1 MGKYVM
7 KKEFWEFRTDENIV
21 INDSCISIPL
31 KYGIE
36 YIYLRTTEP
45 FASMIAY
52 AGGVD
57 VISEGYWTELTD
69 KNVKVFFKDTEEL
82 ISLYHPI

>member
-1 MGKYVM
+1 
-7 KKEFWEFRTDENIV
+7 
-21 INDSCISIPL
+21 
-31 KYGIE
+31 
-36 YIYLRTTEP
+36 
-45 FASMIAY
+45 MIAY